1 MISKVA
7 SHSGI
12 ADVVATPKSVASKLG
27 AARAASCAAGL
38 RPFTGALLESSSF
51 FFGDSTVALMAEPL
65 TAPLVPTALCETSCP
80 GFDLPDCTL
89 LPYLIPS

>member
-1 MISKVA
+1 MISKFA
-7 SHSGI
+7 SHSRA
-12 ADVVATPKSVASKLG
+12 ADFAATPKALAPELG
-27 AARAASCAAGL
+27 PARAASSAARL
-38 RPFTGALLESSSF
+38 RALTGALLDSSSF

-65 TAPLVPTALCETSCP
+65 TAPLVPTALFETSCS